1 MSEQK
6 HFETDAIRM
15 QHARS
20 DFREHSVPLYL
31 TSSFVFDDAEQAR
44 AMFADEIQGN
54 IYSRYSNP
62 NTNEF
67 IQKLCAMEGAEDG
80 IATAS
85 GMAAMYCSMTAL
97 LKSGDHV
104 LACRSVFGSTHQIL
118 NTLFPRFGITHS
130 YGDINEPETWEQK
143 ITSKTRMIFVETPSN
158 PALDII
164 DLAWLGK
171 LAAKHNLILNVDNC
185 FATPYLQNP
194 IKWGAHIVTHSATKF
209 MDGQGRVLGGAI
221 VGNKDL
227 IKEIRFFARHTG
239 PSMSPFNAW
248 VLSKSLETLALRMDR
263 HCSNAE
269 ALAKFLEGHPQV
281 AKVKY
286 PHLPSHPHY
295 ALAKKQMAQGGGL
308 VTFEVKG
315 GLEQGRKFLDSLRM
329 ISHTPNLGDTR
340 SIAIH
345 PASTT
350 HSKLTE
356 DERRAVGILPGLIR
370 ISAGLENV
378 NDIIADVDQA
388 INIGSNSAAYI

>member
-1 MSEQK
+1 MAK
-6 HFETDAIRM
+6 KRNFETDAIRH
-15 QHARS
+15 QHERTA
-20 DFREHSVPLYL
+20 FREHAVPMYL

-44 AMFADEIQGN
+44 AMFADEIPGN

-67 IQKLCAMEGAEDG
+67 IEKLCLLEGTEDG

-118 NTLFPRFGITHS
+118 NTIYPKFGIAHT
-130 YGDINEPETWEQK
+130 YADISEPETWENK
-143 ITSKTRMIFVETPSN
+143 IQPNTRMIFVETPSN

-164 DLAWLGK
+164 DLEFLGK

-194 IKWGAHIVTHSATKF
+194 AKWGAHIVTHSATKF
-209 MDGQGRVLGGAI
+209 IDGQGRVIGGAI
-221 VGNKDL
+221 LGKKEL

-248 VLSKSLETLALRMDR
+248 VLSKSLETLAIRMDK
-263 HCSNAE
+263 HSENALT
-269 ALAKFLEGHPQV
+269 LAKYLETNSQV
-281 AKVKY
+281 ARVKY
-286 PHLPSHPHY
+286 PFLESHPHY
-295 ALAKKQMAQGGGL
+295 KLAKKQMKLGGGL

-315 GLEQGRKFLDSLRM
+315 GVEQGRRFLNSLQM

-340 SIAIH
+340 TIAIH

-350 HSKLTE
+350 HSKLT
-356 DERRAVGILPGLIR
+356 DEERAAVGITPGLIR
-370 ISAGLENV
+370 IAVGLENI
-378 NDIIADVDQA
+378 NDIIDDIAQA
-388 INIGSNSAAYI
+388 IH